1 MISILKIFII
11 LICLILF
18 LTWAVL
24 KNENT
29 LINQLIIYKAIDLY
43 EYDCFKYDIVP
54 KISKEDVK
62 HYLSAFFTLND
73 WGYKNLLPKKK
84 YNLLRPYIKKAKQI
98 IKESEN
104 IYVSCWR

>member
-1 MISILKIFII
+1 MIPIIKGFLI
-11 LICLILF
+11 LIGLIIF
-18 LTWAVL
+18 LIWSVL

-29 LINQLIIYKAIDLY
+29 LTNYLIIYKAIDLY

-62 HYLSAFFTLND
+62 HYLSAFFTLNN
-73 WGYKNLLPKKK
+73 WSYKNLLPKKK

-98 IKESEN
+98 VKESRGV
-104 IYVSCWR
+104 YVSCWR